1 MKMKNIY
8 KLGTLILLGA
18 ACSACTFL
26 DTEPQIIPS
35 KGYYTNETRLK
46 YGLAG
51 VYGALNS
58 EELYGSYYSLQIAN
72 ADDLCY
78 FNIYNNGETRPD
90 RYNHSA
96 GTAAFSVRQER
107 T

>member
-8 KLGTLILLGA
+8 KLGTLILLGD

-58 EELYGSYYSLQIAN
+58 EEIYG
-72 ADDLCY
+72 
-78 FNIYNNGETRPD
+78 
-90 RYNHSA
+90 RY
-96 GTAAFSVRQER
+96 
-107 T
+107 